1 MTKEQ
6 AMKKAD
12 KIFSDTDIDFVYL
25 LNTDDEYDIAKDLM
39 DCMFKNPMGYKIIG
53 FIKKGRYENTERT

>member
-1 MTKEQ
+1 MTQEQ

-12 KIFSDTDIDFVYL
+12 NIFSDTDIDFVYL
-25 LNTDDEYDIAKDLM
+25 LNNGYEYDISEDLM

-53 FIKKGRYENTERT
+53 FIKKGRYENT